1 MKALQILTAN
11 DLKHTRQRL
20 RVLDEIAT
28 EVTAVSQP
36 DLEKKLGKEIDRVT
50 LYRILNLFEEKG
62 ILHRIIDRHGTANY
76 AVCAPNCSANHHHD
90 EHVHFNCTVCQ
101 KIYCLPIE
109 LPKLKLPAGFQT
121 ETLNTIAYGTCDKCN
136 TQA

>member
-1 MKALQILTAN
+1 MDALKILTDN
-11 DLKHTRQRL
+11 ELKHTKQRL

-28 EVTAVSQP
+28 AVSAVSQP

-62 ILHRIIDRHGTANY
+62 ILHRVMDLNGTANY

-90 EHVHFNCTVCQ
+90 EHVHFNCSICQ
-101 KIYCLPIE
+101 KIYCLPVE
-109 LPKLKLPAGFQT
+109 LPPLKLPAGFQT
-121 ETLNTIAYGTCDKCN
+121 TSQTTIAYGTCNNCGK
-136 TQA
+136 QP